1 MAEEEEV
8 QVEEGVE
15 EEAKVRENLKR
26 SDLSSWDRNDP
37 NMSYPAW
44 RMQTRRILRDSNLTD
59 ERQISFVM
67 GALRGGSIDAVIASF
82 GGDGPPAM
90 TIINWWAH
98 MDVLFAPVESDFDR
112 NKRFIAF
119 KLDDFPTVALYLERY
134 QSEMAKCSS
143 PPREDYRLNVL
154 TTAIQEL
161 PIIAFQM
168 EKWTREKTAAL
179 AEGESLSSFHF
190 MLELRKCEAL
200 MPKKAP
206 QPVPQPVAAAVG
218 AAEEVDL
225 LQKLAVRLAAFQA
238 NRAKDGAQQHVGQF
252 TGKCFNCGK
261 LGHMAKDCRSPKQFS
276 PRNQLKKKFQYT
288 NFLIAPIG
296 MGLKETDWLA
306 GDIRAGR
313 ARGKVLVDTGA
324 GVNITTMSFAEKA
337 GAKIAVGPK
346 IRMTFADGRESICN
360 LQAEMNFIIGE
371 TKSTATFRIVTK
383 LLPGIEV
390 ILGKPW
396 LKAAKPSVD
405 FETGSVYVN
414 RRHALGPKLEP
425 SPLTENP
432 PVTAPAATAQAKTVA
447 TAVTPLLKDQ
457 TAAPQA
463 FQQIAETPPAAV
475 HIEPKVEPPAV
486 QVSVIGAKQMHKTL
500 KGENE
505 VTALLFVGAAEVQAV
520 AGETPPIHPAL
531 KGLVSQFQDS
541 VLTSE
546 LKKGV
551 PNSKHCKFFDG
562 FASDFF

>member
-1 MAEEEEV
+1 MAEEEEE

-37 NMSYPAW
+37 KMSYPAW

-200 MPKKAP
+200 MPKKLAP
-206 QPVPQPVAAAVG
+206 QPAAAAVG

-238 NRAKDGAQQHVGQF
+238 NRAKDGA
-252 TGKCFNCGK
+252 N
-261 LGHMAKDCRSPKQFS
+261 
-276 PRNQLKKKFQYT
+276 
-288 NFLIAPIG
+288 
-296 MGLKETDWLA
+296 
-306 GDIRAGR
+306 
-313 ARGKVLVDTGA
+313 
-324 GVNITTMSFAEKA
+324 
-337 GAKIAVGPK
+337 
-346 IRMTFADGRESICN
+346 
-360 LQAEMNFIIGE
+360 
-371 TKSTATFRIVTK
+371 
-383 LLPGIEV
+383 
-390 ILGKPW
+390 
-396 LKAAKPSVD
+396 
-405 FETGSVYVN
+405 
-414 RRHALGPKLEP
+414 
-425 SPLTENP
+425 
-432 PVTAPAATAQAKTVA
+432 
-447 TAVTPLLKDQ
+447 
-457 TAAPQA
+457 
-463 FQQIAETPPAAV
+463 
-475 HIEPKVEPPAV
+475 
-486 QVSVIGAKQMHKTL
+486 
-500 KGENE
+500 
-505 VTALLFVGAAEVQAV
+505 
-520 AGETPPIHPAL
+520 PAL
-531 KGLVSQFQDS
+531 D
-541 VLTSE
+541 T
-546 LKKGV
+546 
-551 PNSKHCKFFDG
+551 
-562 FASDFF
+562 